1 LNAVATPTTPAAAP
15 AGFHPRRRPSFA
27 GAVRSELL
35 KIRRQA
41 MTWILVAFMVLVSAI
56 AVATFA
62 ASDDARR
69 LLASNPLGLYFDYL
83 SAIEGAFNTLSGIS
97 LLLLG
102 SRLVSMEYGS
112 GTIRIVL
119 ARGTGRL
126 QLLAAQYL
134 ALAIAGLLLLVAFAA
149 VSAGALYVIVV
160 AWHGS
165 FAPITTLPSVAWTD
179 TWLNVLISLT
189 SMAVCILL
197 GSAAAAVGRSVAF
210 AVGVAMAF
218 FPTDNFGTIVMS
230 LLQRITHQ
238 DLWPKL
244 TQWFLGPNLNH
255 LPAATQ
261 TDHAAGTVFAPPLVP
276 MDATH
281 GWAVIGV
288 YALVFLAAAVVL
300 TWRRDVLE

>member
-1 LNAVATPTTPAAAP
+1 LNAVAAPAKPAAA
-15 AGFHPRRRPSFA
+15 GFRPRLHPSFA

-41 MTWILVAFMVLVSAI
+41 MTWTLVGFI
-56 AVATFA
+56 AVVTVIAIGSFA
-62 ASDDARR
+62 ASDEARR
-69 LLASNPLGLYFDYL
+69 LFASSPKGLYFNYL
-83 SAIEGAFNTLSGIS
+83 SAIAASFNTLSGIF
-97 LLLLG
+97 LLLLA

-112 GTIRIVL
+112 GTIRVVL

-134 ALAIAGLLLLVAFAA
+134 ALAIAGLLLLVAFAVVA
-149 VSAGALYVIVV
+149 AGALYVTVL

-165 FAPITTLPSVAWTD
+165 FAPITSLPSVAWTD
-179 TWLNVLISLT
+179 TWISVLISLA

-218 FPTDNFGTIVMS
+218 FPTDNFGIIVMV
-230 LLQRITHQ
+230 LLRRITHQ
-238 DLWPKL
+238 DLWPNL

-255 LPAATQ
+255 LPAAAQ
-261 TDHAAGTVFAPPLVP
+261 TDHAVGGAWAPPLVP
-276 MDATH
+276 VDATH
-281 GWAVIGV
+281 AWAVVGV
-288 YALVFLAAAVVL
+288 YAFAFLATAVVL